1 MRYLTYDEY
10 VAIGGELDQAA
21 FERNIDR
28 ACAIIDRY
36 TQNRLQAVLTPSDRV
51 RACIRDILELSARDS
66 AISGDIV
73 ASRSQ
78 SAGGVSESES
88 YVTRSTAETAE
99 LAGSI
104 IYDYLASETDDKGTP
119 LLYRGCMA

>member
-10 VAIGGELDQAA
+10 VAIGGEIDQAA

-28 ACAIIDRY
+28 ACAIIDRF
-36 TQNRLQAVLTPSDRV
+36 TQNRLQAVITPSDRV
-51 RACIRDILELSARDS
+51 RACIRDIVEFVTYNN
-66 AISGDIV
+66 AIGNDIV

-88 YVTRSTAETAE
+88 YVTRSAAENTE
-99 LAGSI
+99 LVGNI
-104 IYDYLASETDDKGTP
+104 ISDYLSSETDDKGTP